1 MEFLLK
7 AISQL
12 KKRSWT
18 AHLLW
23 LLLLLH
29 FLVLAKVEIWR
40 YLGGSVQLWDFD
52 VYYNTARDV
61 LSGANPYRLS
71 YMQTLGPPLVIL
83 PFVPFLLLP
92 LQFARSLVILISLFS
107 VYATGWV
114 LAGTIAPKRRML
126 GTLFVSFLLLLSF
139 PVRFNFDV
147 GQLNLVVMLLA
158 AVVLTTT
165 NQRVQ
170 GVAAGIMA
178 VIKTNYV
185 LLLLGLLKHS
195 RSAVIM
201 AVITLCFSA
210 FLSLILF
217 RPTAYQTFLS
227 ERAQGTILSSSPT
240 VDVDYYNQSL
250 RATMARFHIEQW
262 YPTVFIVFAV
272 AGLVYVLKTGDVY
285 SGLLLSLLLSPVV
298 WQHYIPVMYPA
309 IILRGHQM
317 IKARR
322 VPWSFG
328 FSTLLLVAHLP
339 WLHGMRAVFPY
350 NILAS
355 HYFIGL
361 VILLGSWVR
370 SNRMET
376 HATLEP

>member
-1 MEFLLK
+1 
-7 AISQL
+7 
-12 KKRSWT
+12 
-18 AHLLW
+18 
-23 LLLLLH
+23 
-29 FLVLAKVEIWR
+29 
-40 YLGGSVQLWDFD
+40 
-52 VYYNTARDV
+52 
-61 LSGANPYRLS
+61 
-71 YMQTLGPPLVIL
+71 
-83 PFVPFLLLP
+83 
-92 LQFARSLVILISLFS
+92 LFS

-114 LAGTIAPKRRML
+114 LAGTISPERRML
-126 GTLFVSFLLLLSF
+126 GTLFLSLLLLLSF

-210 FLSLILF
+210 FLSLILL
-217 RPTAYQTFLS
+217 RPTAYRTFFS

-262 YPTVFIVFAV
+262 YPTVFIVFAF
-272 AGLVYVLKTGDVY
+272 AGLVYVQKTGDVY

-309 IILRGHQM
+309 FILRGHQM

-322 VPWSFG
+322 VQWSFG
-328 FSTLLLVAHLP
+328 FSALLLVAHLP